1 MAGIYIHIPFC
12 KKTCS
17 YCDFYKTT
25 AIKAIPGYLEA
36 VKREMQIRQHYL
48 NREDI
53 ETIYIGGGTPSLLA
67 MEQITELLLK
77 LESIFN
83 TAANC
88 EITLEANPDDLS
100 LSYLQK
106 LADRTPVNR
115 LSIGIQSFRDE
126 DLKLLG
132 RRHSGAQAIQC
143 ISDAHKVGFN
153 NLSVDL
159 IYGIPGLDSSSWR
172 KNIEM
177 AVAVDHISAYHL
189 TIEKGTRLSG
199 YITQGKII
207 LPDEES
213 SMVQFSILQEIT
225 RMNGFMHYEISN
237 FAKPGYI
244 SKHNSNYWKG
254 IKYLGLG
261 PSAHSF
267 DGASRQWNIRDLN
280 AYIDAIGKDDSFF
293 TREDLGITDRYNE
306 FLMVSLRTQWG
317 LDLIQIKNE
326 FGDILHQHTLEAIKP
341 FLQSEHLFLEEQVC
355 KMSPQGWLISDYILS
370 NLFLENGT

>member
-12 KKTCS
+12 RKTCS

-25 AIKAIPGYLEA
+25 AIHAIPGYLEA
-36 VKREMQIRQHYL
+36 VKKEMLIRQHYL
-48 NREDI
+48 NGEDI
-53 ETIYIGGGTPSLLA
+53 ETLYIGGGTPSLLTL
-67 MEQITELLLK
+67 EQITELLLK
-77 LESIFN
+77 LQSLYN
-83 TAANC
+83 LTANC

-100 LSYLQK
+100 FTYLKK
-106 LADRTPVNR
+106 LADRTIVNR

-143 ISDAHKVGFN
+143 ISDAHKAGFK

-159 IYGIPGLDSSSWR
+159 IYGIPGLDSSSWQ

-177 AVAVDHISAYHL
+177 ATDADHISAYHL
-189 TIEKGTRLSG
+189 TIEKGTRFSG
-199 YITQGKII
+199 YIDQGRVI
-207 LPDEES
+207 LPEEES

-225 RMNGFMHYEISN
+225 RMNGFIHYEISN

-261 PSAHSF
+261 PSAHSY
-267 DGASRQWNIRDLN
+267 DGLSRQWNIRDLN
-280 AYIDAIGKDDSFF
+280 TYVSAIEKEVSFF
-293 TREDLGITDRYNE
+293 EREHLDKTDRYNE

-317 LDLIQIKNE
+317 MDLTQIKND
-326 FGDILHQHTLEAIKP
+326 FGAFFHQQTLDAIKP
-341 FLQSEHLFLEEQVC
+341 FIQSGHLLIEEQVC
-355 KMSPQGWLISDYILS
+355 KMTPQGWLISDYILS
-370 NLFLENGT
+370 HLFLENET